1 MPIFKT
7 EILGTDIEI
16 SYEKNE
22 YDKLNNLIEKFK
34 IRLSQFPN
42 DGRAS
47 SNQILFLSALKTEDE
62 LETIKKK
69 IDVNANEKNL
79 QNKNLVIEGLNKEI
93 ILLKKELE
101 KLKSS
106 NISNTQDNNSVLDEI
121 IELKKITKLIQDRIK
136 ESGIHYPK
144 PIPEHPMY
152 ETLIHRSNGCK
163 NSKQICDT
171 ILTLPMNPYLEEE
184 EIEEV
189 INIILL
195 SV

>member
-22 YDKLNNLIEKFK
+22 YDKLNNLIEKFR

-47 SNQILFLSALKTEDE
+47 SNQILFLAALKTEDE
-62 LETIKKK
+62 LETMKKK
-69 IDVNANEKNL
+69 INVNANEKNL

-106 NISNTQDNNSVLDEI
+106 NISNIQDNNSVLDEI
-121 IELKKITKLIQDRIK
+121 IELEKITKLIQDRIK
-136 ESGIHYPK
+136 ESVK
-144 PIPEHPMY
+144 
-152 ETLIHRSNGCK
+152 
-163 NSKQICDT
+163 
-171 ILTLPMNPYLEEE
+171 
-184 EIEEV
+184 
-189 INIILL
+189 
-195 SV
+195 